1 MTTPFAPSSTA
12 VESAT
17 TTYWYDGRLVT
28 PHEIVIDPFAHAL
41 HYGSGVFEGIRS
53 YETPRGPGIFRL
65 REHIERLFSSAAEY
79 GLELKQSVDEICRAT
94 VDTVRASGHAAT
106 YIRPL
111 VFFGEGKFAL
121 APRFQ
126 KNAVHVMI
134 AVRGFSGTIAPG
146 GEAGCRVTISP
157 VMKTPSRAMPSTA
170 KGSGHYTNSIRALH
184 DAMDRGFD
192 EAILLND
199 RGNVAEGS
207 GENIFLVKS
216 GRLHT
221 NPTSEDVLDGIT
233 RRSTLQLAEDM
244 GIPIEIAPITK
255 AALFDAEEVFLTGT
269 AAELVPVACVD
280 KHRYAP
286 SRPVTE
292 RLHAAYRTAT
302 KGEDARHRDWVT
314 LVDR

>member
-17 TTYWYDGRLVT
+17 TTYWYDGRLVGQAD
-28 PHEIVIDPFAHAL
+28 IVIDPFAHAL

-53 YETPRGPGIFRL
+53 YETTRGPGIFRL
-65 REHIERLFSSAAEY
+65 REHIERLFASAAEY
-79 GLELKQSVDEICRAT
+79 GLELTQSVDEICRAT
-94 VDTVRASGHAAT
+94 VEAVRASGHAAT

-157 VMKTPSRAMPSTA
+157 IMKTPSKALPSTA

-184 DAMDRGFD
+184 EAMDRGFD

-199 RGNVAEGS
+199 RGNVAEGT

-216 GRLHT
+216 GKLHT

-233 RRSTLQLAEDM
+233 RRSTITLAEDA
-244 GIPIEIAPITK
+244 GIPIEIAPISK
-255 AALFDAEEVFLTGT
+255 AALLNADEVFLTGT
-269 AAELVPVACVD
+269 AAELVPVASVD
-280 KHRYAP
+280 DHRY
-286 SRPVTE
+286 SGTRPITE

-302 KGEDARHRDWVT
+302 KAEDPRHRDWVT
-314 LVDR
+314 FV

>member
-1 MTTPFAPSSTA
+1 MSSPLASPS

-17 TTYWYDGRLVT
+17 TTYWYDGRLVGQDQ
-28 PHEIVIDPFAHAL
+28 ILIDPFAHAL

-53 YETPRGPGIFRL
+53 YATARGPGIFRL
-65 REHIERLFSSAAEY
+65 RDHIERLFASAAEY
-79 GLELKQSVDEICRAT
+79 GLEMKQSVDDICRAT
-94 VDTVRASGHAAT
+94 AETVRASGRAAT

-157 VMKTPSRAMPSTA
+157 IMKTPSKALPSTA

-199 RGNVAEGS
+199 RGNVAEGT
-207 GENIFLVKS
+207 GENIFLVKN
-216 GRLHT
+216 GKLHT

-233 RRSTLQLAEDM
+233 RRSTLTLAQDA
-244 GIPIEIAPITK
+244 GIPVAVAPISK
-255 AALFDAEEVFLTGT
+255 AALFEADEVFLTGT
-269 AAELVPVACVD
+269 AAELVPVASVD
-280 KHRYAP
+280 DHTYARN
-286 SRPVTE
+286 RPVTE
-292 RLHAAYRTAT
+292 RLHAAYRAAT
-302 KGEDARHRDWVT
+302 KAEDPRHLDWVT
-314 LVDR
+314 FV